1 MLKPDSDRVDYG
13 EELAPPVG
21 YALTKAIGCTYS
33 LDLNTLISIPIS
45 LGQSAEMIFDSS
57 KGKLQ
62 LLDGLIKT
70 ANKIH
75 IYCQKGK
82 ITVPKESIKLYSLLE
97 ESIYEVLPKD
107 NSSFHPKLWIV
118 RYDSKTRGDSPIY
131 KVIVLS
137 RNLTGDR
144 SYDISMVIDG
154 KVSNKVN
161 KDNTPIC
168 NYVKYLNSLNEFEG
182 SKKFINDLK
191 KVVFDLEGS
200 IFSNINFIPIIE
212 GDFQKDLI
220 EDECDSMLIISP
232 FLSDSTLRKFDELS
246 TKYKPYLFSR
256 KDELQK
262 VNPEI
267 RELFQC
273 YHIKDEVVDGE
284 GMIDK
289 DIAEDVKLQNIHSK
303 IYIKEIGKKTD
314 IYLGSPNCSF
324 RAFNNNI
331 EFLVKLSTDT
341 KKYSVQKAI
350 DDLIDEKYSIFKE
363 FEASQVEWD
372 EKADEIEQ
380 ILQDYIREICKLQMN
395 GDVQLAKEGN
405 YNVNIN
411 ITSSISDIVNDKNL
425 IVKIRPLTLQNKI
438 EKLNNEI
445 IFEGIAIKDIT
456 SFFIISLAYM
466 EEYTKEFVV
475 KIDLDGIPEN
485 RTTEIVK
492 SIINNKKAFL
502 NYISFLLG
510 DGTPIDLATLL
521 YDEEES
527 EEKENNKGN
536 NNPVF
541 IKRAMFEKLLKA
553 ASRNTTK
560 IEEVGRVLEFL
571 DDSSV
576 VPNDFRELF
585 ENFKGYIKR

>member
-1 MLKPDSDRVDYG
+1 MCSSD
-13 EELAPPVG
+13 L
-21 YALTKAIGCTYS
+21 
-33 LDLNTLISIPIS
+33 
-45 LGQSAEMIFDSS
+45 
-57 KGKLQ
+57 
-62 LLDGLIKT
+62 
-70 ANKIH
+70 
-75 IYCQKGK
+75 
-82 ITVPKESIKLYSLLE
+82 
-97 ESIYEVLPKD
+97 
-107 NSSFHPKLWIV
+107 
-118 RYDSKTRGDSPIY
+118 
-131 KVIVLS
+131 
-137 RNLTGDR
+137 
-144 SYDISMVIDG
+144 
-154 KVSNKVN
+154 
-161 KDNTPIC
+161 
-168 NYVKYLNSLNEFEG
+168 KYLNSLNEFEG

-191 KVVFDLEGS
+191 RVIFDLEGS
-200 IFSNINFIPIIE
+200 IFSTINFIPIIE
-212 GDFQKDLI
+212 GDFQKELI

-273 YHIKDEVVDGE
+273 YHIKDEIVDGE

-303 IYIKEIGKKTD
+303 IYIKETGKKTD
-314 IYLGSPNCSF
+314 IYLGSPNCSV

-395 GDVQLAKEGN
+395 GDVQLAKEDN

-475 KIDLDGIPEN
+475 KIDLDGIPDN

-521 YDEEES
+521 YDEEAS
-527 EEKENNKGN
+527 EDKENSKAN

-541 IKRAMFEKLLKA
+541 VKRAMFEKLLKA

-560 IEEVGRVLEFL
+560 IEEVGKVLGFL

-585 ENFKGYIKR
+585 ENFKRYIKR